1 MTSADSTQALH
12 DVTMKQ
18 ATMKRRDFLRATTTI
33 GGAMVVPQAWAATPC
48 PPPLVSSPA
57 GSVTSPP
64 CGAQP
69 GTSVLAKLA
78 ASMAA
83 GSWAQVAGTNQNSIL
98 TDNDGQGSGSHLHYS
113 NSMNYIAQSDRIQIV
128 GADHGSA
135 YLYLFIIEFDLA
147 TNQFVQIASG
157 TTPNGIDGGG
167 HGYDHATVNPYTGD
181 AYQVLYGSGGA
192 PPNKFQVKKRT
203 FGAGTFATALPTTMI
218 DQAINITYGSCW
230 WSGSFTGGGAAPSQ
244 GCLMVYNTY
253 NSLGTANDGVMNG
266 YNPLTN
272 SWFYSKIGASPFFGT
287 VGGLYHQVAEYSPA
301 LNCMVYGGGNSS
313 PNKVYRMSSDGT
325 VTQLTDV
332 PAGKGLGI
340 QHGNLVADPV
350 TGKFLLLSSSQLWEL
365 DPRGSGTWTQQTGT
379 RTPPTGVGSPDVPD
393 GIMSCALPR
402 YGVVAYIKQSTASG
416 GTFYLYKHA

>member
-1 MTSADSTQALH
+1 MTIILSNPASLTLSA
-12 DVTMKQ
+12 
-18 ATMKRRDFLRATTTI
+18 
-33 GGAMVVPQAWAATPC
+33 
-48 PPPLVSSPA
+48 
-57 GSVTSPP
+57 
-64 CGAQP
+64 P

-98 TDNDGQGSGSHLHYS
+98 TDNDGAGSGSHLHYS
-113 NSMNYIAQSDRIQIV
+113 NSMNYIPQSDRIQIV
-128 GADHGSA
+128 GADHGS
-135 YLYLFIIEFDLA
+135 YTTMFIIEYDLA
-147 TNQFVQIASG
+147 TNQFVTISPGNSANG
-157 TTPNGIDGGG
+157 TGPG
-167 HGYDHATVNPYTGD
+167 HGYDHASVNPYTGD
-181 AYQVLYGSGGA
+181 AYQVMYGKGNASGY
-192 PPNKFQVKKRT
+192 KFQVTKRA
-203 FGAGTFATALPTTMI
+203 FGASTFATTLPYTMI
-218 DQAINITYGSCW
+218 DQVVNITLGSCW
-230 WSGSFTGGGAAPSQ
+230 WSGTFTGGGGAGAQ

-253 NSLGTANDGVMNG
+253 NATGSANDGVMNG
-266 YNPLTN
+266 YDPLTN
-272 SWFYSKIGASPFFGT
+272 SWFYGRIGASPNFGAS
-287 VGGLYHQVAEYSPA
+287 GGLYHQIAEYSPT

-313 PNKVYRMSSDGT
+313 PSKVYRMSSDGT

-340 QHGNLVADPV
+340 QRGNLVADPV

-393 GIMSCALPR
+393 GIVSCALPR